1 MHKMPYGMWLIKD
14 EELYRC
20 KFCKENDPENPVSTP
35 PVRTRPIRAVSLLVN
50 MNFVSIICS
59 SCLTDVR
66 GSVSLQLARGAGH
79 VTELSCTLHVHKNEL
94 HKTAEDR
101 FVAL

>member
-1 MHKMPYGMWLIKD
+1 MHKMPHGMWLIKD

-35 PVRTRPIRAVSLLVN
+35 QSHKPDALCLLARHYELVPDH
-50 MNFVSIICS
+50 
-59 SCLTDVR
+59 CLTDVR
-66 GSVSLQLARGAGH
+66 RSVSLQLARGAGH
-79 VTELSCTLHVHKNEL
+79 VTELSCTLHVHKNEV